1 MKIGEIMIQMGFIN
15 KNQLDKVIDEQEKSR
30 KNSEY
35 VETVGNIMLRKGLI
49 NEEQHNHALIEYFKY
64 LTQDNEQPL
73 YVRETA
79 RVAMSAIEK
88 KANGNKLSEEGK
100 MTILKKIHEYEEK
113 IVYDEKSIGALSNL
127 EPKKVIM
134 DTIDKEKKEIK
145 ALLEKIETLKK
156 DMDIL
161 S

>member
-1 MKIGEIMIQMGFIN
+1 MKIGEIMIKMGFIN
-15 KNQLDKVIDEQEKSR
+15 QNQLDKVIDEQEKIR

-35 VETVGNIMLRKGLI
+35 VETIGNTLLRKGVI
-49 NEEQHNHALIEYFKY
+49 TDEQHNQALIEYFKY
-64 LTQDNEQPL
+64 LSQDNEQPL

-79 RVAMSAIEK
+79 RVAMSAFEK
-88 KANGNKLSEEGK
+88 KANGNRLSEEGK
-100 MTILKKIHEYEEK
+100 LTILKKIHEYEEK
-113 IVYDEKSIGALSNL
+113 IVYDEKSIGALGNL
-127 EPKKVIM
+127 EPKKVIV

-145 ALLEKIETLKK
+145 NLLEKIETLKK